1 MPRELNTNE
10 QLRSTNVNTLQ
21 STPSTI
27 RHSLTRFALLGAS
40 ALTLLGCAAPAQLTA
55 SVAANPPLALPVR
68 TIGATLRANPR
79 FSDYVDVLDFAGLGR
94 ALNDAQGVTVFAPTN
109 AAFER
114 SDPSWRVHAVPG
126 TGASSNSGTDVQ
138 KRQAV
143 LEQSGL
149 QGVHPVA
156 DFAGKLQD
164 VRAIN
169 GRIFHIDGRV
179 PGAITIT
186 TGDIATTMGATK
198 PVLRIAN
205 VQLPPI
211 SAKGGL
217 IYPVDTILVS
227 AF

>member
-1 MPRELNTNE
+1 MNK
-10 QLRSTNVNTLQ
+10 LQ
-21 STPSTI
+21 SQSKPI
-27 RHSLTRFALLGAS
+27 RRSLTVLALLGAS
-40 ALTLLGCAAPAQLTA
+40 AMTLLGCAASVPPAA
-55 SVAANPPLALPVR
+55 PVAANPVSAVPVR
-68 TIGATLRANPR
+68 TIGALLRADPR
-79 FSDYVDVLDFAGLGR
+79 FSDYVDLIELAGLGR
-94 ALNDAQGVTVFAPTN
+94 ALSDARNVTVFAPTN

-114 SDPSWRVHAVPG
+114 SDPSWRVHAAPESG
-126 TGASSNSGTDVQ
+126 SSGNGGAEVD
-138 KRQAV
+138 KRQAM

-149 QGVHPVA
+149 QGVHPVT

-169 GRIFHIDGRV
+169 GRIFHIDGRI

-186 TGDIATTMGATK
+186 TGDVATTMGSTK
-198 PVLRIAN
+198 PALRIAN

-211 SAKGGL
+211 IAKDGL